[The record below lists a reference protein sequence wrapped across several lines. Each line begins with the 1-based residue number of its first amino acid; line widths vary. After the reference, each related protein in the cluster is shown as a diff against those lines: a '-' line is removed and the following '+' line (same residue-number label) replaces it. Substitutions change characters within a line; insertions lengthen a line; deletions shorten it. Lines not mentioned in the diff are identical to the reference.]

1 MKQSQ
6 LFSKTR
12 KEAPKDEVSK
22 NAQLLI
28 RAGYINKEMAGVYSL
43 LPLGLITLNRINRI
57 IREEMNAIGG
67 QEVFLS
73 TLQDKS
79 VWQKTGRWDDAVV
92 DNWFKTKLKNDS
104 ELGLG
109 FTHEEPLTLLMRNFV
124 QSFRDLPVYPY
135 QIQTKFR
142 NEIRAKSGI
151 MRGREFLMKDLY
163 SFSRDEKEHQAFYE
177 KTKQAYMNV
186 FRRAGIA
193 DRTHLTFASGGSFAK
208 YSHEFQTVSDAGEDL
223 IYVDEKSGIA
233 VNKEVLTD
241 EVLAD
246 LGIKRGNL
254 VERKAV
260 EVGNIFS
267 LGTRFSEP
275 LELRFLNEKGE
286 KQNVVMGSY
295 GIGPTR
301 LMGAVVEALSDADG
315 IVWPEEVAPFR
326 VHLIAIADKAGKVAE
341 EAAKLYNAF
350 TEKGI
355 DVLYDDRD
363 ARPGE
368 KFADSDLLGLPH
380 RVVLSEKT
388 LAEGV
393 LEYKPRCANTAGE
406 RSVEK
411 ITQAELLKRLSRN
424 IKNEKIC

>member
-12 KEAPKDEVSK
+12 KEAPKDEVSC

-28 RAGYINKEMAGVYSL
+28 RAGYIHKEMAGVYSL
-43 LPLGLITLNRINRI
+43 LPLGLRVLGKINQI

-67 QEVFLS
+67 QEVHLS
-73 TLQDKS
+73 TLQDKAP
-79 VWQKTGRWDDAVV
+79 WQKTNRWDDAIV
-92 DNWFKTKLKNDS
+92 DNWFKTKLKNDT

-109 FTHEEPLTLLMRNFV
+109 FTHEEPLTVLMKNFV

-142 NEIRAKSGI
+142 NEVRAKSGI

-163 SFSRDEKEHQAFYE
+163 SFSRDEKEHAVFYE

-186 FRRAGIA
+186 FRRVGLG
-193 DRTHLTFASGGSFAK
+193 DRTFMTFASGGSFAK
-208 YSHEFQTVSDAGEDL
+208 YSHEFQTVTDAGEDV
-223 IYVDEKSGIA
+223 IYVDEKSGVAI
-233 VNKEVLTD
+233 NKEVLTD

-246 LGIKRGNL
+246 LGVQRANL
-254 VERKAV
+254 VEKKAV

-275 LELRFLNEKGE
+275 LELRYLNEKGE

-295 GIGPTR
+295 GIGSTR
-301 LMGAVVEALSDADG
+301 LLGTIVEALSDTDG
-315 IVWPEEVAPFR
+315 IVWPEAVAPFR

-341 EAAKLYNAF
+341 EATKLYNAL
-350 TEKGI
+350 TEKGV

-368 KFADSDLLGLPH
+368 KFADADLLGLPH

-393 LEYKPRCANTAGE
+393 VEYKPRRVSATGE
-406 RSVEK
+406 RPVEK
-411 ITQAELLKRLSRN
+411 IGQAELLKRLN
-424 IKNEKIC
+424 MHEKNC

>member
-12 KEAPKDEVSK
+12 KEAPKDEVSR

-43 LPLGLITLNRINRI
+43 LPLGVLTLSRINQI

-67 QEVFLS
+67 QEVLLS
-73 TLQDKS
+73 TLQEKGL
-79 VWQKTGRWDDAVV
+79 WQKTNRWDDKIV
-92 DNWFKTKLKNDS
+92 DNWFKTTLKNDT

-109 FTHEEPLTLLMRNFV
+109 FTHEEPLTMLMKNFV

-142 NEIRAKSGI
+142 NETRAKSGI

-163 SFSRDEKEHQAFYE
+163 SFSRDEKEHAAFYE
-177 KTKQAYMNV
+177 KTKQAYTNV
-186 FRRAGIA
+186 FRRMGLGE
-193 DRTHLTFASGGSFAK
+193 RTFLTFASGGSFAK
-208 YSHEFQTVSDAGEDL
+208 YSHEFQTVTDAGEDL
-223 IYVDEKSGIA
+223 IYIDEKSGIA

-246 LGIKRGNL
+246 LGLKREML
-254 VERKAV
+254 VEKKAV
-260 EVGNIFS
+260 EVGNIFN

-275 LELRFLNEKGE
+275 LELRYLNEKGE

-301 LMGAVVEALSDADG
+301 LMGTIVEVLADADG
-315 IVWPEEVAPFR
+315 IVWPDAVAPFR

-341 EAAKLYNAF
+341 EATKLYNAL

-380 RVVLSEKT
+380 RVVISEKT

-393 LEYKPRCANTAGE
+393 VEYKPRRANAAGE
-406 RSVEK
+406 RPVEK
-411 ITQAELLKRLSRN
+411 ITQAELLKRLHT
-424 IKNEKIC
+424 NEKNC